1 MRIQFR
7 HTHSKFA
14 DVCGFN
20 SATPTQSSR
29 VWRNWQTRWIQ
40 VPVTSRSYRFKSCY
54 PHQKA
59 IGFSVAFS
67 FLAAELAG
75 LAAARSRS
83 GSDSPPDCHSLPS
96 RRFATRWIQVP
107 VTSRSY
113 RFKSCYPHQK
123 KARASVLFSTKSAF
137 AGINPLRG

>member
-1 MRIQFR
+1 MHCFFGCVRIQFR
-7 HTHSKFA
+7 RTHLKFA
-14 DVCGFN
+14 DVAELADALDSG
-20 SATPTQSSR
+20 SSESNFIW
-29 VWRNWQTRWIQ
+29 VQ
-40 VPVTSRSYRFKSCY
+40 VPSSAPS
-54 PHQKA
+54 KA

-113 RFKSCYPHQK
+113 RFKSCYPHQTVQI
-123 KARASVLFSTKSAF
+123 RTQYQSVKGSDLSFFMA
-137 AGINPLRG
+137 LYQ